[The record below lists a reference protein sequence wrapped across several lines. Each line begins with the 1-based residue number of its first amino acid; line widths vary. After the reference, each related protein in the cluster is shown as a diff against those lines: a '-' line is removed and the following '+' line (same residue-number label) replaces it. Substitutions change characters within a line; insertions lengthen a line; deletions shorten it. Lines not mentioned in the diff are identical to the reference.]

1 MIQLTT
7 NYIPNIPFMKPSKQS
22 LVRSFKIA
30 FNGIFR
36 GLLYER
42 NSRIQLIVAVLVI
55 TLCAFLD
62 ITKTEYLVIIGL
74 CFLVILLELIN
85 TSFEKLLDVLYPD
98 HHPEI
103 GLIKDIM
110 SGVVLLGALFSVVVG
125 FVILTDPFLRFLWL
139 NFGISL

>member
-1 MIQLTT
+1 
-7 NYIPNIPFMKPSKQS
+7 MKPSKQS
-22 LVRSFKIA
+22 LQRSFRIA

-42 NSRIQLIVAVLVI
+42 NSRIQLIVAIVVI
-55 TLCAFLD
+55 TLCSFLD
-62 ITKTEYLVIIGL
+62 ISKTEYLVIIGL

-85 TSFEKLLDVLYPD
+85 TSFEKLLDVIYPD

-125 FVILTDPFLRFLWL
+125 FVILTQPFLKFISIT
-139 NFGISL
+139 FGISL